1 MQLRPLND
9 RIIVKRIEASR
20 TTASGIVIPDTASEK
35 PVQGEVIAVGP
46 GKTLDNGHLRAPAV
60 KAGDRVLFS
69 TYAGQT
75 VKLDGQE
82 YLVVREDEVFAVIE
96 SAADLKKAA

>member
-46 GKTLDNGHLRAPAV
+46 GKTLDNGNLRVPAV

-82 YLVVREDEVFAVIE
+82 YLVVREDEVLAVIE

>member
-46 GKTLDNGHLRAPAV
+46 GKTLDNGNLRAPAV

>member
-1 MQLRPLND
+1 MKIRPLND
-9 RIIVKRIEASR
+9 RIIVKRLEASR
-20 TTASGIVIPDTASEK
+20 TTASGLVIPDTASEK

-46 GKTLDNGHLRAPAV
+46 GRTLDNGSQRAPAV

-82 YLVVREDEVFAVIE
+82 YLVVREDEVLAVIE
-96 SAADLKKAA
+96 PAADLKKAA